1 MTIRRILR
9 AVPAGLL
16 AATAFV
22 VGAGRAS
29 AQAPM
34 QQQEQPQRGMAGMGC
49 GMGMMRGMPMPMPRG
64 DGGGE
69 AHSPAPD
76 SVEAPSIFTAVQDQL
91 GLKLEGKKGPIETIV
106 VDFAE
111 KVPTEN

>member
-1 MTIRRILR
+1 MLSRQ
-9 AVPAGLL
+9 
-16 AATAFV
+16 
-22 VGAGRAS
+22 VGKPVFDNTGITG
-29 AQAPM
+29 QYDFDLEFKP
-34 QQQEQPQRGMAGMGC
+34 EEGMG
-49 GMGMMRGMPMPMPRG
+49 GMMRGMPMPMPRG

-76 SVEAPSIFTAVQDQL
+76 GVEAPSIFTAVQEQL